1 MTTLLKRHPPHYT
14 RNPLISFH
22 TQPKTQS
29 NNTAI
34 KTLVQGGHFIE
45 ALQLYSKLWNHG
57 FKPDNFT
64 FPYIL
69 KASSQLQNP
78 CMGLL
83 FHSHAIKTG
92 FDSNL
97 YVGNSLILFYGQFG
111 YLDVVHQLFED
122 MPERNIVTW
131 TGVIS
136 AFIQN
141 GRFEYGAKL
150 FRAMRMAGMRPNS
163 FTMASILPGISVGE
177 EATQMHSLMVKC
189 GFDSDVLVSTA
200 LLDVYAK
207 CGHAN
212 FARQHFNELPWRNL
226 VSWNAMISGHNYN
239 GIAQESLELFVD
251 MQWSEKVQPDSF
263 TIVAVLS
270 SCSSLASSR
279 GGKEIHGYVYRAGF
293 EMENFIGNGLIDMYG
308 KCGDMELAQRVFD
321 EMLERDVNSWTALI
335 SCYGLNGHGTKAIAI
350 FERMKQT
357 TSITP
362 NSITFMAV
370 LTACSHACLLKDGF
384 QYFKAMSSNF
394 GIEPAMKHY
403 VCMVDMLGRA
413 GQFSEVLR
421 FINEMPIRPDARVWE
436 ALIGAASI
444 QGDTAAADIALKCLL
459 ELEPENPDLDVQL
472 SNIYA
477 KAGYWDHV
485 AEVRGRMRSNKLQ
498 KSPGLSWIETL
509 G

>member
-1 MTTLLKRHPPHYT
+1 MTALLKRHPPNYT

-22 TQPKTQS
+22 TQPRSQS
-29 NNTAI
+29 NNTSI
-34 KTLVQGGHFIE
+34 KTLVQGGNFIE

-69 KASSQLQNP
+69 KASSHLQNP

-83 FHSHAIKTG
+83 LHSHAIKTG

-97 YVGNSLILFYGQFG
+97 YVGNSLILFHGQFG

-141 GRFEYGAKL
+141 DRFEDGAEL
-150 FRAMRMAGMRPNS
+150 FRAMRIA
-163 FTMASILPGISVGE
+163 
-177 EATQMHSLMVKC
+177 
-189 GFDSDVLVSTA
+189 A

-212 FARQHFNELPWRNL
+212 FARQHFDELPWRNL
-226 VSWNAMISGHNYN
+226 VSWNAMISGYNYN
-239 GIAQESLELFVD
+239 GNAQVSLELFVD
-251 MQWSEKVQPDSF
+251 MQRSEKIQPDSF

-293 EMENFIGNGLIDMYG
+293 ERENFIGNGLIDMYG
-308 KCGDMELAQRVFD
+308 KCGDMELAQRVFN

-357 TSITP
+357 ASITP
-362 NSITFMAV
+362 NSVTFIAV
-370 LTACSHACLLKDGF
+370 LTACSHACLLQDGF

-413 GQFSEVLR
+413 GQFSEALR
-421 FINEMPIRPDARVWE
+421 FINEMPIRPDSRAWE

-444 QGDTAAADIALKCLL
+444 RGDTAAAEIASKCLL

-472 SNIYA
+472 SNIHA
-477 KAGYWDHV
+477 KAGNWDHV
-485 AEVRGRMRSNKLQ
+485 AKIRGRMRSNKLQ